1 MPVNPPAT
9 LAAATAGT
17 AQTADAAAMVG
28 RTVVAAVVEEGSSAM
43 RPEGPDG
50 N

>member
-9 LAAATAGT
+9 LAAQT
-17 AQTADAAAMVG
+17 AQTADAAAMAD
-28 RTVVAAVVEEGSSAM
+28 RTVVAAVAEEGSSAM
-43 RPEGPDG
+43 GPGGDG